1 MTFGASLRVR
11 SGCKRLLAPLLF
23 GWVLAS
29 AAPALAQNSDEMARR
44 HFESGVAYLEE
55 SDYENALKAFQ
66 KAYDLSKRPTILLN
80 IATVQER
87 RGDTRGAIDAL
98 KAYVD
103 VDPTGEHVET
113 AKLRIQNLEKRLA
126 DQAQSEPS
134 ATPPPANPPPA
145 AEPPAPAPPPAS
157 TREPSPPNLLPAY
170 IAFGA
175 AGLAAGGAVV
185 TGILANNEHSDL
197 EDTCA
202 PSCSDDAVASGKTL
216 AWVSTGLTGGAIVGA
231 GVGLVL
237 LLTASSQE
245 EARAAS
251 PWLSVSVGPKGS
263 GARATFAF

>member
-1 MTFGASLRVR
+1 MTFGASHRIR
-11 SGCKRLLAPLLF
+11 PGCKRLLAPLLF
-23 GWVLAS
+23 GCVLGWAS
-29 AAPALAQNSDEMARR
+29 PALAQNSDEMARR

-87 RGDTRGAIDAL
+87 RGDARGAVDAL
-98 KAYVD
+98 KAYVEA
-103 VDPTGEHVET
+103 DPAGEHVDT

-126 DQAQSEPS
+126 EQAQSE
-134 ATPPPANPPPA
+134 AVAPPPAASSPPA
-145 AEPPAPAPPPAS
+145 AEPAPAAPPPAPEKQ
-157 TREPSPPNLLPAY
+157 TSPPNRLPAY
-170 IAFGA
+170 IAFGV

-197 EDTCA
+197 EDSCA
-202 PSCSDDAVASGKTL
+202 PACTDDDVSSGRTL

-237 LLTASSQE
+237 LLTSSSE
-245 EARAAS
+245 EQARTTA
-251 PWLSVSVGPKGS
+251 PWLSISVGPKS
-263 GARATFAF
+263 SAARASFAF